1 MKQFF
6 LLLISVTVIH
16 GCLRVRSP
24 EPPKCECPSLAI
36 DQQETFEIETHNFYQ
51 NISNQALEPPTIV
64 LEDCSILM
72 YCDPEFSL
80 VVFDTE
86 DAVMFGEYGI
96 DGMCDPYTQTWMED
110 DGTQLRTFNRLY
122 GACVGYGKCLCYSA
136 TINEENFDV
145 ILGNHPFKENISGY
159 AIKDPYMN
167 VEDCSVSF
175 GCDEGYS
182 LVMFNSNEAVMFG
195 EYPADGFCDPTSQT
209 WQVADETGSLRIFDK
224 LYGACVDYE
233 TPAATEP
240 PQLTCPCAY
249 MDIVT
254 SNAKEYIG
262 HFDLYLKNL
271 SHYDLVTPEEFIFS
285 IRENGCVANY
295 RCPAG
300 TSRYFFWISI
310 NSKQNHR
317 ILTFLKCAVNLIIDA
332 TPLPN
337 PDPPTSPMC
346 SCDNYM
352 LRASLDRTT
361 LMNNFEVKSTVS
373 DDHCHW
379 EISCKN
385 EAHAV
390 VEVYGQKYFS
400 QSLDAKCSPDSF
412 RWNIQ
417 NSNGGSWSGIEIFNF
432 GCTKQ
437 VPNAV
442 TTQKPSGT
450 PAPCFCLQIDFD
462 SSNADQFIG
471 TYDFYLYN
479 ISRYAL
485 YKPFLLYPG
494 GRVSG
499 CPMSFQCP
507 EGEVQILTTSER
519 SYEVRAV
526 EMFCV
531 DEMWTVIDGSDV
543 TQLTRSVYMTCAYF
557 STPSTK
563 NLPPLETMCNCPH
576 KMRPNYLI
584 PDNRILEPNF
594 FITSTISN
602 DRCVWEIQCGY
613 PTNLKFN
620 ANGQEFSVSVFL
632 ISLSEKKRTLLDAF
646 WFKNQVSRMI
656 LS

>member
-1 MKQFF
+1 
-6 LLLISVTVIH
+6 
-16 GCLRVRSP
+16 
-24 EPPKCECPSLAI
+24 
-36 DQQETFEIETHNFYQ
+36 
-51 NISNQALEPPTIV
+51 
-64 LEDCSILM
+64 
-72 YCDPEFSL
+72 
-80 VVFDTE
+80 
-86 DAVMFGEYGI
+86 
-96 DGMCDPYTQTWMED
+96 
-110 DGTQLRTFNRLY
+110 
-122 GACVGYGKCLCYSA
+122 
-136 TINEENFDV
+136 
-145 ILGNHPFKENISGY
+145 
-159 AIKDPYMN
+159 
-167 VEDCSVSF
+167 
-175 GCDEGYS
+175 
-182 LVMFNSNEAVMFG
+182 MFG

-300 TSRYFFWISI
+300 TSRYFFSDFYQFEAKPSDIDFFEMRCES
-310 NSKQNHR
+310 NHR
-317 ILTFLKCAVNLIIDA
+317 WYVMPYNELLDFMPDFVMPVCVNFS

-390 VEVYGQKYFS
+390 VEVYGQKYF
-400 QSLDAKCSPDSF
+400 
-412 RWNIQ
+412 
-417 NSNGGSWSGIEIFNF
+417 
-432 GCTKQ
+432 
-437 VPNAV
+437 
-442 TTQKPSGT
+442 
-450 PAPCFCLQIDFD
+450 
-462 SSNADQFIG
+462 
-471 TYDFYLYN
+471 Y
-479 ISRYAL
+479 
-485 YKPFLLYPG
+485 
-494 GRVSG
+494 
-499 CPMSFQCP
+499 P

-576 KMRPNYLI
+576 KMMPNYLI

-620 ANGQEFSVSVFL
+620 ANGQEFSGSWSIGICDKSTNKWDIFYQ
-632 ISLSEKKRTLLDAF
+632 KRLTNYTLNAMPNFDF
-646 WFKNQVSRMI
+646 MCDYN
-656 LS
+656 

>member
-1 MKQFF
+1 MIF
-6 LLLISVTVIH
+6 
-16 GCLRVRSP
+16 
-24 EPPKCECPSLAI
+24 
-36 DQQETFEIETHNFYQ
+36 
-51 NISNQALEPPTIV
+51 
-64 LEDCSILM
+64 CS
-72 YCDPEFSL
+72 
-80 VVFDTE
+80 
-86 DAVMFGEYGI
+86 
-96 DGMCDPYTQTWMED
+96 
-110 DGTQLRTFNRLY
+110 
-122 GACVGYGKCLCYSA
+122 
-136 TINEENFDV
+136 
-145 ILGNHPFKENISGY
+145 
-159 AIKDPYMN
+159 
-167 VEDCSVSF
+167 
-175 GCDEGYS
+175 
-182 LVMFNSNEAVMFG
+182 
-195 EYPADGFCDPTSQT
+195 
-209 WQVADETGSLRIFDK
+209 
-224 LYGACVDYE
+224 E

-300 TSRYFFWISI
+300 TSRYFFSDFYQFEAKPSDIDFFEMRCES
-310 NSKQNHR
+310 NHR
-317 ILTFLKCAVNLIIDA
+317 WYVMPYNELLDFMPDFVMPVCVNFS

-442 TTQKPSGT
+442 TTQKRNFS
-450 PAPCFCLQIDFD
+450 
-462 SSNADQFIG
+462 
-471 TYDFYLYN
+471 
-479 ISRYAL
+479 
-485 YKPFLLYPG
+485 K
-494 GRVSG
+494 
-499 CPMSFQCP
+499 
-507 EGEVQILTTSER
+507 TT
-519 SYEVRAV
+519 
-526 EMFCV
+526 
-531 DEMWTVIDGSDV
+531 T
-543 TQLTRSVYMTCAYF
+543 
-557 STPSTK
+557 
-563 NLPPLETMCNCPH
+563 
-576 KMRPNYLI
+576 
-584 PDNRILEPNF
+584 
-594 FITSTISN
+594 
-602 DRCVWEIQCGY
+602 
-613 PTNLKFN
+613 
-620 ANGQEFSVSVFL
+620 
-632 ISLSEKKRTLLDAF
+632 
-646 WFKNQVSRMI
+646 
-656 LS
+656 